1 MSNLSLRS
9 SLALLTFAAA
19 ALCSPSAHAQ
29 AGDVLAIAFDAQNP
43 PSAAEQAR
51 LQAQFPRPEYFVGPR
66 WSGAQG
72 SPRVVTW
79 SLVPDGVQ
87 VPSMIG
93 ENAAFNSLF
102 ARMDGLF
109 TGQGGRAGWIQR
121 VQESFDRWEQLSGID
136 FVRVSAPGQDWDDGA
151 AWGSQGN
158 ASRGDIR
165 IVMKRLDSLG
175 GVTAV
180 ASFPGGGDI
189 VLDRNEN
196 WGDAANLNRFLR
208 NNLMWAQGIASGVD
222 LSCPNDGTKLME
234 PL

>member
-1 MSNLSLRS
+1 MSILSSRFPL
-9 SLALLTFAAA
+9 A
-19 ALCSPSAHAQ
+19 ALSIAASLLAAPSANAQ
-29 AGDVLAIAFDAQNP
+29 SGDVLAIAFDATNP

-51 LQAQFPRPEYFVGPR
+51 LMAQHPRPEYFTGPR

-72 SPRVVTW
+72 SPRSVTW

-109 TGQGGRAGWIQR
+109 SAQGGRAAWVQR

-136 FVRVSAPGQDWDDGA
+136 FVRVTAPGQDWDDGA
-151 AWGSQGN
+151 AWGAQGS
-158 ASRGDIR
+158 ATRGDIR

-196 WGDAANLNRFLR
+196 WGDPANLHRFLR
-208 NNLMWAQGIASGVD
+208 NNLMWSQGIACGVD
-222 LSCPNDGTKLME
+222 LSCPSDGT
-234 PL
+234 